1 MKIVL
6 KKSGE
11 TIDAP
16 LRVAERYM
24 RLGLAKLYVAPAFV
38 FNEQKKEPEVK
49 EALVKIQKKKKTKTI
64 DDSSYTEQ
72 TY

>member
-11 TIDAP
+11 TIDVP

-24 RLGLAKLYVAPAFV
+24 RLGLAELYVAPAFV
-38 FNEQKKEPEVK
+38 FDKQEEEPEV
-49 EALVKIQKKKKTKTI
+49 EEVLVKKQKKKKTKTI
-64 DDSSYTEQ
+64 YDSSYTE
-72 TY
+72 

>member
-11 TIDAP
+11 TIDVP

-24 RLGLAKLYVAPAFV
+24 RLGLATLYVAPAFV
-38 FNEQKKEPEVK
+38 FDKQEEEPEVEEVLVKKQKKENK
-49 EALVKIQKKKKTKTI
+49 NNI
-64 DDSSYTEQ
+64 
-72 TY
+72 

>member
-11 TIDAP
+11 TIDVP

-24 RLGLAKLYVAPAFV
+24 RLGLATLYVAPAFV
-38 FNEQKKEPEVK
+38 FDKQEEEPEV
-49 EALVKIQKKKKTKTI
+49 EEVLVKKQKKKKAKTI
-64 DDSSYTEQ
+64 YDSSYTE
-72 TY
+72 